1 MGSSLFYY
9 VGKWNEG
16 DMLKKEFELALK
28 RKVRE
33 RLQRGFIKTHK
44 PVMDDVPYRI
54 FDRMRDYKHW
64 CEQQLPSWLG
74 YGKTRSRL

>member
-33 RLQRGFIKTHK
+33 RLERGFIRTYK
-44 PVMDDVPYRI
+44 PVMDDASYRI
-54 FDRMRDYKHW
+54 FNRMKDYKHW
-64 CEQQLPSWLG
+64 CGKKLPIWLG
-74 YGKTRSRL
+74 YGKAR